1 MKLESSNFKIYLGG
15 IYLMVL
21 CIAIY
26 FLFSTFDIKDLTS
39 YDLIKENRETILKY
53 KDNNIF
59 FLTIIFFIITILLN
73 LLLCPM
79 LLPTLII
86 GFIFGKWLGTLIL
99 IFGNTLGG
107 FLLYRLA
114 KTFFSDLIEKKFKTK
129 FSKFVVF
136 FNKNE
141 LIYFMCFRFMGGG
154 GTPFPIQNVLPV
166 LFNMSAKNYII
177 ATLFGIIPT
186 TFVTVALGSGIEKI
200 IDKNAEISFLPVIQ
214 SPEIY
219 LPIIGFFII
228 LIIAFFL
235 ILIIA
240 FIIRKFYFKE

>member
-15 IYLMVL
+15 VYLIVL
-21 CIAIY
+21 LIAVY

-39 YDLIKENRETILKY
+39 YELIKENRDTILKY

-59 FLTIIFFIITILLN
+59 FLTIIFFIITVFLN

-79 LLPTLII
+79 LIPTLVI

-129 FSKFVVF
+129 FSKFIVF

-141 LIYFMCFRFMGGG
+141 TIYFMCFRFIGGG
-154 GTPFPIQNVLPV
+154 GAPFPIQNILPV

-177 ATLFGIIPT
+177 ATLLGIIPT

-200 IDKNAEISFLPVIQ
+200 IEQNAKLSFLPVIQ

-228 LIIAFFL
+228 LVVAL
-235 ILIIA
+235 
-240 FIIRKFYFKE
+240 FIKKLYFKENT

>member
-15 IYLMVL
+15 VYLIVFL
-21 CIAIY
+21 IAVY
-26 FLFSTFDIKDLTS
+26 FLFSTFDLKDLTS
-39 YDLIKENRETILKY
+39 YEVIKENREMILKY

-59 FLTIIFFIITILLN
+59 FLTIIFFIITIFLN

-79 LLPTLII
+79 LIPTLVI

-129 FSKFVVF
+129 FSKFIGF

-141 LIYFMCFRFMGGG
+141 TIYFMCFRFIGGG

-166 LFNMSAKNYII
+166 LFNMSAKNYVI
-177 ATLFGIIPT
+177 ATLLGIIPT

-200 IDKNAEISFLPVIQ
+200 IDQNAKLSFLPVIQ

-228 LIIAFFL
+228 LVVAL
-235 ILIIA
+235 
-240 FIIRKFYFKE
+240 FIKKLYFKENT

>member
-1 MKLESSNFKIYLGG
+1 MMKLESSNFKIYLGG
-15 IYLMVL
+15 VYLIVL
-21 CIAIY
+21 LIAVY
-26 FLFSTFDIKDLTS
+26 FLFSTFDLEDLTS
-39 YDLIKENRETILKY
+39 YEFIKVNRDTILKY

-59 FLTIIFFIITILLN
+59 FLTIIFFIITIFLN

-79 LLPTLII
+79 LIPTLVI

-107 FLLYRLA
+107 FLLYSLA

-129 FSKFVVF
+129 FSKFIVF

-141 LIYFMCFRFMGGG
+141 TIYFMCFRFIGGG

-177 ATLFGIIPT
+177 ATLLGIIPT

-200 IDKNAEISFLPVIQ
+200 IEQNAKLSFLPVIQ

-219 LPIIGFFII
+219 LPIMGFFII
-228 LIIAFFL
+228 LVVAL
-235 ILIIA
+235 
-240 FIIRKFYFKE
+240 FIKKLYFKENT

>member
-1 MKLESSNFKIYLGG
+1 MKLESSNLKIYLGA
-15 IYLMVL
+15 IYLIVL
-21 CIAIY
+21 FLAIY

-39 YDLIKENRETILKY
+39 YEFIKENREIILKY

-59 FLTIIFFIITILLN
+59 FLTIVFFIIVVFLN

-79 LLPTLII
+79 LVPTLVI

-107 FLLYRLA
+107 VLLYRLA

-129 FSKFVVF
+129 FTKFIDF
-136 FNKNE
+136 FNKNDI
-141 LIYFMCFRFMGGG
+141 IYFMCFRFIGGG
-154 GTPFPIQNVLPV
+154 GAPFPIQNILPV

-177 ATLFGIIPT
+177 ATFLGILPT
-186 TFVTVALGSGIEKI
+186 TFVTAALGSGIEKI
-200 IDKNAEISFLPVIQ
+200 IDQNEELSFLPVIQ

-219 LPIIGFFII
+219 IPIVGFFII
-228 LIIAFFL
+228 LIVALLLKKYF
-235 ILIIA
+235 
-240 FIIRKFYFKE
+240 FKE

>member
-1 MKLESSNFKIYLGG
+1 MKLKSSNSKIYLGG
-15 IYLMVL
+15 IYLAVL

-39 YDLIKENRETILKY
+39 YEFIKENREIIIKY

-107 FLLYRLA
+107 FLLYLLA
-114 KTFFSDLIEKKFKTK
+114 KTFFSDLVEAKFKTK
-129 FSKFVVF
+129 FSKFIDF

-141 LIYFMCFRFMGGG
+141 TLYFMCFRFIGGG
-154 GTPFPIQNVLPV
+154 GTPFPIQNILPV
-166 LFNMSAKNYII
+166 LFNMSYKNYIV
-177 ATLFGIIPT
+177 ATLVGILPT

-200 IDKNAEISFLPVIQ
+200 IDQNAELSFLPVIQ

-219 LPIIGFFII
+219 LPIIGFFV
-228 LIIAFFL
+228 LLLSTFF
-235 ILIIA
+235 IK
-240 FIIRKFYFKE
+240 KFFFKN

>member
-1 MKLESSNFKIYLGG
+1 MKLESSNLKIYLGG
-15 IYLMVL
+15 IYLIVL
-21 CIAIY
+21 FVAIY
-26 FLFSTFDIKDLTS
+26 FFWTTFDLKDLTS
-39 YDLIKENRETILKY
+39 YDLIKENREVILTY

-86 GFIFGKWLGTLIL
+86 GFIFGKWLGTFII

-114 KTFFSDLIEKKFKTK
+114 KTFFSDLIEKKFRTK
-129 FSKFVVF
+129 FSKFIDF

-141 LIYFMCFRFMGGG
+141 TIYFMCFRFIGGG

-166 LFNMSAKNYII
+166 LFNMSTKNYII
-177 ATLFGIIPT
+177 ATLLGIIPT
-186 TFVTVALGSGIEKI
+186 TFVTAALGSGIETI
-200 IDKNAEISFLPVIQ
+200 IEKNDELSFLPTVQ

-228 LIIAFFL
+228 LIV
-235 ILIIA
+235 A
-240 FIIRKFYFKE
+240 FIIKKFYFKQ

>member
-15 IYLMVL
+15 VYLIVL
-21 CIAIY
+21 LIAVY
-26 FLFSTFDIKDLTS
+26 FLLSTFDLKDLTS
-39 YDLIKENRETILKY
+39 YELIKENREMILKY

-59 FLTIIFFIITILLN
+59 FLTIIFFIITIFLN

-79 LLPTLII
+79 LIPTLVI

-129 FSKFVVF
+129 FSKFIGF

-141 LIYFMCFRFMGGG
+141 TIYFMCFRFIGGG

-166 LFNMSAKNYII
+166 LFNMSAKNYVI
-177 ATLFGIIPT
+177 ATLLGIIPT

-200 IDKNAEISFLPVIQ
+200 IDQNAKLSFLPVIQ

-228 LIIAFFL
+228 LVVAL
-235 ILIIA
+235 
-240 FIIRKFYFKE
+240 FIKKLYFKENT

>member
-15 IYLMVL
+15 LYLIVL
-21 CIAIY
+21 FAAIY
-26 FLFSTFDIKDLTS
+26 FFWLTFDLKDLTS
-39 YDLIKENRETILKY
+39 YDLIKENREVILTY

-59 FLTIIFFIITILLN
+59 FLTIIFFIITICLN

-99 IFGNTLGG
+99 IFGNTIGG

-114 KTFFSDLIEKKFKTK
+114 KTFFSDLIEKKFKTR
-129 FSKFVVF
+129 FSKFVDF

-141 LIYFMCFRFMGGG
+141 LMYFMSFRFIGGG
-154 GTPFPIQNVLPV
+154 GTPFPIQNILPV
-166 LFNMSAKNYII
+166 LFNMSSKNYIV
-177 ATLFGIIPT
+177 ATLLGILPT

-200 IDKNAEISFLPVIQ
+200 IDQNAELSFLPVIQ

-228 LIIAFFL
+228 LIIAFL
-235 ILIIA
+235 IK
-240 FIIRKFYFKE
+240 RFYFK

>member
-15 IYLMVL
+15 VYLIVL
-21 CIAIY
+21 LIAVY
-26 FLFSTFDIKDLTS
+26 FLLSTFDLKDLTS
-39 YDLIKENRETILKY
+39 YEFIKENRDTILKY

-59 FLTIIFFIITILLN
+59 FLTIIFFIITIFLN
-73 LLLCPM
+73 LFLCPM
-79 LLPTLII
+79 LIPTLVI

-129 FSKFVVF
+129 FSKFIDF

-141 LIYFMCFRFMGGG
+141 TVYFMCFRFMGGG

-177 ATLFGIIPT
+177 ATLLGIIPT
-186 TFVTVALGSGIEKI
+186 TFVMVALGSGIEKV
-200 IDKNAEISFLPVIQ
+200 IDKNAELSFLPVVQ
-214 SPEIY
+214 SPDIY

-228 LIIAFFL
+228 LIIAFV
-235 ILIIA
+235 
-240 FIIRKFYFKE
+240 IRKFYFKH

>member
-1 MKLESSNFKIYLGG
+1 MKLKSSNSKIYLGG
-15 IYLMVL
+15 IYLAVL

-39 YDLIKENRETILKY
+39 YEFIKENREIIIKY

-99 IFGNTLGG
+99 IFGNTVGG

-129 FSKFVVF
+129 FSKFIDF

-141 LIYFMCFRFMGGG
+141 TIYFMCFRFIGGG

-177 ATLFGIIPT
+177 ATLLGIIPT
-186 TFVTVALGSGIEKI
+186 TFVAVTLGSGIEKI
-200 IDKNAEISFLPVIQ
+200 IDQNAKLSFLPVIQ

-219 LPIIGFFII
+219 LPIMGFFII
-228 LIIAFFL
+228 LVVAL
-235 ILIIA
+235 
-240 FIIRKFYFKE
+240 FIKKLYFKENT

>member
-1 MKLESSNFKIYLGG
+1 MKLDSSNFKIYLGG
-15 IYLMVL
+15 VYLIVL
-21 CIAIY
+21 LIAVY
-26 FLFSTFDIKDLTS
+26 FLFSTFDLKDLTS
-39 YDLIKENRETILKY
+39 YEFIKENRDTILKY

-59 FLTIIFFIITILLN
+59 FLTIIFFIITIFLN

-79 LLPTLII
+79 LIPTLVI

-141 LIYFMCFRFMGGG
+141 LIYFY
-154 GTPFPIQNVLPV
+154 VL
-166 LFNMSAKNYII
+166 
-177 ATLFGIIPT
+177 
-186 TFVTVALGSGIEKI
+186 
-200 IDKNAEISFLPVIQ
+200 
-214 SPEIY
+214 
-219 LPIIGFFII
+219 
-228 LIIAFFL
+228 
-235 ILIIA
+235 
-240 FIIRKFYFKE
+240 

>member
-1 MKLESSNFKIYLGG
+1 MKLESSNFKIFLGG
-15 IYLMVL
+15 LYLMVL
-21 CIAIY
+21 IIAIY

-39 YDLIKENRETILKY
+39 YEFIKENREMILKY

-59 FLTIIFFIITILLN
+59 FLITIFFIITISLN

-79 LLPTLII
+79 LLPALII

-107 FLLYRLA
+107 LLLYQLA

-129 FSKFVVF
+129 FSKFINF

-141 LIYFMCFRFMGGG
+141 IIYFMCFRFMGGG
-154 GTPFPIQNVLPV
+154 GTPFPIQNVLPA

-177 ATLFGIIPT
+177 ATFLGIIPT

-200 IDKNAEISFLPVIQ
+200 IDKNAELSFLPVVQ

-219 LPIIGFFII
+219 FPIIGFFILL
-228 LIIAFFL
+228 LIG
-235 ILIIA
+235 
-240 FIIRKFYFKE
+240 FIIKKNYFKE

>member
-1 MKLESSNFKIYLGG
+1 MKLESSNLKIYLGA
-15 IYLMVL
+15 IYLIVL
-21 CIAIY
+21 FLAIY

-39 YDLIKENRETILKY
+39 YEFIKENREIILKY

-59 FLTIIFFIITILLN
+59 FLTIVFFIIIVFLN

-79 LLPTLII
+79 LVPTLVI

-107 FLLYRLA
+107 VLLYRLA

-129 FSKFVVF
+129 FTKFIDF
-136 FNKNE
+136 FNKNDI
-141 LIYFMCFRFMGGG
+141 IYFMCFRFIGGG
-154 GTPFPIQNVLPV
+154 GAPFPIQNILPV

-177 ATLFGIIPT
+177 ATFLGILPT
-186 TFVTVALGSGIEKI
+186 TFVAAALGSGIEKI
-200 IDKNAEISFLPVIQ
+200 IDQNEELSFLPVIQ

-219 LPIIGFFII
+219 IPIIGFFII
-228 LIIAFFL
+228 LIIALLLKKYF
-235 ILIIA
+235 
-240 FIIRKFYFKE
+240 FKE